1 MIYLEIL
8 AAILTLASVWLTTN
22 RNLWSWL
29 VGIWAVCL
37 YALVFYNANLYANFL
52 LQSVFLIQG
61 IIGMI
66 VWYRN
71 RENKEKNKPI
81 IAKIGKL
88 SKKEKFIH
96 IAPVVIIYLVV
107 SYLLGTYANTSV
119 PYIDSLVAT
128 LSLFANYLLV
138 RRKVESWW
146 IWIAADIIYI
156 GLFISMG
163 LYVSSALY
171 FILLLIS
178 FKGLIDW
185 KIALKKQS

>member
-1 MIYLEIL
+1 V
-8 AAILTLASVWLTTN
+8 A
-22 RNLWSWL
+22 
-29 VGIWAVCL
+29 GI
-37 YALVFYNANLYANFL
+37 
-52 LQSVFLIQG
+52 
-61 IIGMI
+61 I

-71 RENKEKNKPI
+71 RENKEKHKPI
-81 IAKIGKL
+81 ITKVEKL
-88 SKKEKFIH
+88 SNKEKVIY
-96 IAPVVIIYLVV
+96 IAPVVIMYLAV
-107 SYLLGTYANTSV
+107 SYLLSTYTNTSV

-146 IWIAADIIYI
+146 VWIVADIIYI

-171 FILLLIS
+171 FVLLLIS

-185 KIALKKQS
+185 KIALKKQL

>member
-1 MIYLEIL
+1 V
-8 AAILTLASVWLTTN
+8 A
-22 RNLWSWL
+22 
-29 VGIWAVCL
+29 
-37 YALVFYNANLYANFL
+37 
-52 LQSVFLIQG
+52 
-61 IIGMI
+61 GMI

-71 RENKEKNKPI
+71 RENKEKNKSI
-81 IAKIGKL
+81 IVKVEKL
-88 SKKEKFIH
+88 SKKEKLIY

>member
-8 AAILTLASVWLTTN
+8 AATLTLISVWFTTK
-22 RNLWSWL
+22 RNIWSWL
-29 VGIWAVCL
+29 IGIWAVCL
-37 YALVFYNANLYANFL
+37 YALIFYNTNLYANFL
-52 LQSVFLIQG
+52 LQSIFLIQG
-61 IIGMI
+61 VAGMI

-71 RENKEKNKPI
+71 RESREKNKPI
-81 IAKIGKL
+81 IVKVEKL
-88 SKKEKFIH
+88 SKKEKLIY
-96 IAPVVIIYLVV
+96 IAPIVIIYLVV